1 METTTKKNT
10 AKKYNSETKKDS
22 FIEKIIENLDLVSAK
37 DWEFYSDLSAIY
49 PTNLFSKKR
58 YNGFNVI
65 SLYLDT
71 MVKNFKSSKYATFNS
86 ISKAGGKLKKG
97 SKGCVIEFFS
107 YIFKDKETGKIISDE
122 QMKFISLEQRKNLLK
137 IACLKNYTVFN
148 SELIENIEDI
158 NLNYSDDEP
167 NEVNIFEIEN
177 CELFISK
184 IIENGFLKLKFGL
197 DEVAYYS
204 PSLDY
209 VKLPKREFFLSTPK
223 YYSTLFHEIIHW
235 TGHPK
240 RLNRELKGSQDRQS
254 YSFEELI
261 AEMGAM
267 LCSLQFGILD
277 EFINSVRYLK
287 SWSDANTEDRNTL
300 IRNAFVESKRAK
312 KYLESL

>member
-10 AKKYNSETKKDS
+10 TKKDS

-122 QMKFISLEQRKNLLK
+122 QMKFLSLEQRKNLLILHNFMK
-137 IACLKNYTVFN
+137 VEGQDWAEDLKKRLKNKLSSF
-148 SELIENIEDI
+148 
-158 NLNYSDDEP
+158 
-167 NEVNIFEIEN
+167 
-177 CELFISK
+177 K
-184 IIENGFLKLKFGL
+184 II
-197 DEVAYYS
+197 
-204 PSLDY
+204 
-209 VKLPKREFFLSTPK
+209 
-223 YYSTLFHEIIHW
+223 
-235 TGHPK
+235 
-240 RLNRELKGSQDRQS
+240 LNQQ
-254 YSFEELI
+254 
-261 AEMGAM
+261 
-267 LCSLQFGILD
+267 
-277 EFINSVRYLK
+277 N
-287 SWSDANTEDRNTL
+287 
-300 IRNAFVESKRAK
+300 
-312 KYLESL
+312 